1 MFSSKQTLIVP
12 EIHGEQS
19 ANTANLGQIPNLE
32 LESGTTGA
40 PGHIVQQDGDK
51 FDLQFGRMALG
62 SSTTFAGTVSSS
74 ATFPAGHVIQ
84 AVDNPITPAVQSS
97 SSNYYSNNTYATI
110 ILKKANSKIAFF
122 PASSPQINDG
132 GDAHYTVHWRYRDP
146 GGTWSSYAD
155 TLRIRLKLHGHAS
168 WRELPLGGVGL
179 HSPNQPAGKELE
191 YRVYYEVNAG
201 SVYDA
206 DAWGYGTQ
214 MHNMTLMEIA
224 A

>member
-1 MFSSKQTLIVP
+1 MFATKNTVVVP
-12 EIHGEQS
+12 EIHGKQD
-19 ANTANLGQIPNLE
+19 ANDVNLGQVPNLE

-40 PGHIVQQDGDK
+40 PGHIVQQDDGK
-51 FDLQFGRMALG
+51 FDLQFGRMTLG
-62 SSTTFAGTVSSS
+62 SST
-74 ATFPAGHVIQ
+74 TFPAGHVIQ
-84 AVDNPITPAVQSS
+84 VVDNPITPAVQSS
-97 SSNYYSNNTYATI
+97 SSSFYSNNIYATI
-110 ILKKANSKIAFF
+110 ILKKSNSKITFF
-122 PASSPQINDG
+122 PASSPQINDN

-155 TLRIRLKLHGHAS
+155 TLRIRLKLHGHSS

-201 SVYDA
+201 TVYDA
-206 DAWGYGTQ
+206 DGWGHGTQ

>member
-1 MFSSKQTLIVP
+1 MAQLLIKGTKVA
-12 EIHGEQS
+12 EVVGDTTSLI
-19 ANTANLGQIPNLE
+19 ANTLYHTNGTQII
-32 LESGTTGA
+32 SD
-40 PGHIVQQDGDK
+40 DG
-51 FDLQFGRMALG
+51 
-62 SSTTFAGTVSSS
+62 GTVGLTNDVNINNSLAS

-84 AVDNPITPAVQSS
+84 VVDNPITPAVQSG
-97 SSNYYSNNTYATI
+97 SNSFYSNNIYATI

-122 PASSPQINDG
+122 PASSPQINDS
-132 GDAHYTVHWRYRDP
+132 GDAHYTVHWRYRVS

-155 TLRIRLKLHGHAS
+155 TLRIRLKLHGHSS

-191 YRVYYEVNAG
+191 YRVYYVVYAG
-201 SVYDA
+201 TVYDA
-206 DAWGYGTQ
+206 DTWGYGTQ